1 MDDASRWDAV
11 EEAVELLREG
21 ELESAQQALDGVL
34 KEDPQNQY
42 AWYYTGTVQFE
53 RGQFIDASVSYREA
67 LRFAPKYLAAAVGL
81 GHALRLAGRAEEA
94 VTAGMIALDI
104 ARTREVDATTTDSDA
119 HWLLA
124 LAYAQLNKPDLAI
137 RHAEAF
143 LLGNPELEAQAE
155 AKALLDSLRGQARP
169 LKSVN

>member
-1 MDDASRWDAV
+1 MDDAARWDAV
-11 EEAVELLREG
+11 EEAIELLREG
-21 ELESAQQALDGVL
+21 EFDAAQRALDAVL

-42 AWYYTGTVQFE
+42 AWYYTGTAQFE
-53 RGQFIDASVSYREA
+53 RGQFAEAAVAYREA
-67 LRFAPKYLAAAVGL
+67 LRFAPKYLGAAIGL
-81 GHALRLAGRAEEA
+81 GHSLRLAGRPEEA
-94 VTAGMIALDI
+94 ITAGMIALDI
-104 ARTREVDATTTDSDA
+104 ARTREFDATNNDTDA

-124 LAYAQLNKPDLAI
+124 LTYAQLNKPDLAI

-155 AKALLDSLRGQARP
+155 AKALIDSLRGQARP